1 MINASANTGHE
12 IGQGTQACRIMWHRT
27 VAGAGK
33 AQEMPSTPA
42 RSDTQAFAIEQRG
55 ISLVEDHSRHGRARD
70 LFWMWFGTNINVFQ
84 IVTGALV
91 ASLGLSVAQAVV
103 IMVLGNLAYLCVGVT
118 SLQGPKTGT
127 STFTISRAAYG
138 PNGGRVLAFF
148 NWATCVG
155 FEASGIALI
164 ALAELA
170 ILAKAGVGG
179 SDGVKIAC
187 LAFAALVQVLV
198 PLFGHATIM
207 TINRWL
213 SYLLVPLFV
222 AVTILVAPK
231 VHFSAQHGA
240 GWGMLSVAF
249 ALVAI
254 SGGLSWANFG
264 SDYSRYLPENT
275 SPKAIFGWSSLGG
288 FLPALALNI
297 LGALV
302 GYTVAS
308 GSDPL
313 SGVPS
318 ILPAGIAVPYL
329 VLIMLTLFSVNS
341 VDLYSSGLSLQTMGI
356 SLKRWQ
362 CVVIDIVLC
371 VIIGAVTIFSA
382 GFNHLYSDFL
392 SLLIIW
398 LSPWFAIYV
407 TDWLLR
413 RGVYDK
419 ASIASTVGGLYWGR
433 NGLRLPAAVAQVLGM
448 AAAAMWIDSPAF
460 LGPLSQATN
469 GADFSIFMGIGIAA
483 TAYALLSIPAMR
495 TSRARAADSADSVE
509 RPVVSGI
516 AVTPLPEAEA

>member
-1 MINASANTGHE
+1 
-12 IGQGTQACRIMWHRT
+12 
-27 VAGAGK
+27 
-33 AQEMPSTPA
+33 MPPTTA
-42 RSDTQAFAIEQRG
+42 RSDVQAFAIEQRG
-55 ISLVEDHSRHGRARD
+55 ISLVEDHNRHGRARD

-91 ASLGLSVAQAVV
+91 ASLGLSVAQAIV
-103 IMVLGNLAYLCVGVT
+103 IMVLGNLAYLCVGVA

-170 ILAKAGVGG
+170 ILTKAGVGG

-207 TINRWL
+207 TVNRWL
-213 SYLLVPLFV
+213 SRLFVPLFLV
-222 AVTILVAPK
+222 VTILIAPK
-231 VHFSAQHGA
+231 VHAAAQHGA
-240 GWGMLSVAF
+240 GWAMLSVAF
-249 ALVAI
+249 ALVAV
-254 SGGLSWANFG
+254 SGGLSWANYG

-275 SPKAIFGWSSLGG
+275 SQKAIFAWASLGG

-313 SGVPS
+313 SGLPS
-318 ILPAGIAVPYL
+318 MLPAGIVVPYL
-329 VLIMLTLFSVNS
+329 ILIMLTLFSVNT
-341 VDLYSSGLSLQTMGI
+341 VDLYSSGLSLQTVGI

-362 CVVIDIVLC
+362 CVVIDMTLC
-371 VIIGAVTIFSA
+371 VVLGAITIFSA
-382 GFNHLYSDFL
+382 SFNHLYNDFL

-419 ASIASTVGGLYWGR
+419 ASIASTAGGLYWGR
-433 NGLRLPAAVAQVLGM
+433 HGVRLPAAVAQVLGM

-460 LGPLSQATN
+460 VGPLSQETD
-469 GADFSIFMGIGIAA
+469 GADFSIFTGIGVAVIA
-483 TAYALLSIPAMR
+483 YVLLSIPAIR
-495 TSRARAADSADSVE
+495 ASRAGATASGE
-509 RPVVSGI
+509 HPVVSGI